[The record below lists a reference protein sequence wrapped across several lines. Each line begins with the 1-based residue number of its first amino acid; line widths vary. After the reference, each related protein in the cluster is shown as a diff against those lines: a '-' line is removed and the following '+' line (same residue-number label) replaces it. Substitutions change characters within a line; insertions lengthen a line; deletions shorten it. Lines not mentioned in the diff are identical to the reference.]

1 MMTTALLRQVNAGSQ
16 THVAHAG
23 APRRATPSGERP
35 PLAITMAC
43 WELYHV
49 PQDISINRHNTTET
63 IQNILKLFTDPNT
76 GTDNWT

>member
-1 MMTTALLRQVNAGSQ
+1 MMTTALLRQVNAGSPQ
-16 THVAHAG
+16 LDT
-23 APRRATPSGERP
+23 RWATPRP

-43 WELYHV
+43 WEVYHV